1 MNTKTVCITGATSGI
16 GKACAQIFAQ
26 HQYNIIITGRRAERL
41 EVLKT
46 ELISQY
52 QVQVLALAFDV
63 REQLQV
69 EEAMNNLPAP
79 FHTIDILINN
89 AGLAAGADPI
99 DQGLL
104 GDWEAMVDT
113 NIKGVLYM
121 SRAIIPIMKKRC
133 QGHIINIGSIAG
145 RMAYPNGNVYC
156 ATKSAIK
163 TLTEGMRLDLV
174 DYGIKVSL
182 VAPGAVETEFSLVR
196 LKWDKEAA
204 AKVYEGYEPLHAK
217 DIADVVYY
225 TASLPS
231 HVNIDDV
238 LVMPTAQANPY
249 KFHKEIA
256 KEK

>member
-1 MNTKTVCITGATSGI
+1 MSTKTVCITGATSGI
-16 GKACAQIFAQ
+16 GKACAEIFAQ

-41 EVLKT
+41 ETLKT
-46 ELISQY
+46 ELVARHN
-52 QVQVLALAFDV
+52 VQVLTLAFDV
-63 REQLQV
+63 REQAQV
-69 EEAMNNLPAP
+69 EAAMNNLPTP
-79 FHTIDILINN
+79 FQVIDILINN

-104 GDWEAMVDT
+104 SDWEAMVDT
-113 NIKGVLYM
+113 NIKGMLYM
-121 SRAIIPIMKKRC
+121 SRTIIPMMKERG

-145 RMAYPNGNVYC
+145 RITYPNGNVYC

-196 LKWDKEAA
+196 LKWDEAAA
-204 AKVYEGYEPLHAK
+204 AKVYEGYEPLHAN

-225 TASLPS
+225 TASLPP

-249 KFHKEIA
+249 KFHK
-256 KEK
+256 KQ

>member
-1 MNTKTVCITGATSGI
+1 MNTKTVCITGASSGI

-26 HQYNIIITGRRAERL
+26 QQYNVIITGRRAERL
-41 EVLKT
+41 EALKSD
-46 ELISQY
+46 LIAQHK
-52 QVQVLALAFDV
+52 VKVLALAFDV
-63 REQLQV
+63 RQQAQV
-69 EEAMNNLPAP
+69 EQMINTLPAP
-79 FHTIDILINN
+79 FQTIDILINN

-104 GDWEAMVDT
+104 SDWEAMIDT
-113 NIKGVLYM
+113 NIKGLLYM
-121 SRAIIPIMKKRC
+121 SKAIIPIMKKRR

-196 LKWDKEAA
+196 LKWDQAA
-204 AKVYEGYEPLHAK
+204 ADKVYEGYEPLHAK

-225 TASLPS
+225 TASLPP

-249 KFHKEIA
+249 KFHKE
-256 KEK
+256 K